1 MLTSDIDMENIEWA
15 RKNIKLNPFL
25 MDRIQVVH
33 KANKDTIFDG
43 LIDKGEGYDFVVCNP
58 PFFKDESENE
68 GVSSVI
74 RRPEKR
80 PGPNSVNTQQFHEA
94 VFLDG
99 GEVGFVKRIID
110 ESIQIGPRI
119 R

>member
-1 MLTSDIDMENIEWA
+1 MENIEWA
-15 RKNIKLNPFL
+15 RKNIELNPLL
-25 MDRIQVVH
+25 MDRIQVVY
-33 KANKDTIFDG
+33 KANMETIFDG
-43 LIDKGEGYDFVVCNP
+43 LIDKEGEYDFVVCNP

-74 RRPEKR
+74 RKPEKR
-80 PGPNSVNTQQFHEA
+80 PGPSSVNTQRLHEA

-119 R
+119 G